1 MRKKLFLTF
10 MLMAMVLVV
19 SSQVVPPQQVSDAFG
34 KKFSGAEKVVWGQE
48 SPTEWEAEFVMA
60 GVEKSANFTSG
71 GEWLETESDICK
83 KDLPAEIFKTLALVF
98 DGFEIEETESLEKP
112 GFTGYEIDLVK
123 GQTSLEILA
132 LADGTFTLSSIM
144 VEEDCDMRSCEGE
157 EMECC
162 KGGMDMRCKG
172 GEILCC
178 KAGMDMKCKG
188 GEMGC
193 CKAGHEG
200 CPMAGDEGCCK
211 GAMEKSCK
219 GDMKEEK
226 EEK

>member
-1 MRKKLFLTF
+1 

-19 SSQVVPPQQVSDAFG
+19 SAQVVPPQQVSDAFG
-34 KKFSGAEKVVWGQE
+34 KKFSGAEKVEWGQE

-60 GVEKSANFTSG
+60 GTEKSANFSSG
-71 GEWLETESDICK
+71 GEWIETESDICK
-83 KDLPAEIFKTLALVF
+83 KDLPAEIFKTLALTF
-98 DGFEIEETESLEKP
+98 DGFEIEEIGSLEKP
-112 GFTGYEIDLVK
+112 GFTGYEIELEK
-123 GQTSLEILA
+123 GQTTVEILA
-132 LADGTFTLSSIM
+132 LTDGTFTLSSIM
-144 VEEDCDMRSCEGE
+144 VDEDCNMKSCEGE
-157 EMECC
+157 EMEGC
-162 KGGMDMRCKG
+162 KGGMDMR
-172 GEILCC
+172 
-178 KAGMDMKCKG
+178 CKG